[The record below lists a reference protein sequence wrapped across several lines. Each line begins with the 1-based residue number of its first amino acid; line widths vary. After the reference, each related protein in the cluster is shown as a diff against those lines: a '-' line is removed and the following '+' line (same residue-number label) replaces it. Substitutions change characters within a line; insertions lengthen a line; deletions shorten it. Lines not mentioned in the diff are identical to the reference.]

1 METTSSETKGFL
13 AVTLLSSMKKKVLR
27 IEIPWVSTIRRQMLK
42 SIQFTC
48 NAKICPVSSRYGLV
62 LRIKR
67 LGMDKRTLN
76 NNNNNEDDEDDDGE
90 DNADV
95 RFL

>member
-1 METTSSETKGFL
+1 M
-13 AVTLLSSMKKKVLR
+13 
-27 IEIPWVSTIRRQMLK
+27 
-42 SIQFTC
+42 
-48 NAKICPVSSRYGLV
+48 YGLV

-67 LGMDKRTLN
+67 LGMDKRTFN
-76 NNNNNEDDEDDDGE
+76 NNNNDDDDEDEDDDGE